1 MSSKHQPLNHTMPAG
16 LGADVGAD
24 VGALEPDLLGAVSF
38 DAGWSLLERFS
49 TLVRESGSDDEHVA
63 AEYIA
68 AELSRMGVPFEMHEP
83 DLYLSLPRESS
94 VEWGGGSMRAK
105 PPSFAVPTSQGGLE
119 GELVY
124 VPAAAATGQRDL
136 FARRLGDDLPD
147 VAGKIVLSDGFA
159 MPGMVS
165 AFEAAGAAGQIF
177 INPGQNIH
185 WGICTSIWGTPTTRN
200 LASKPGTPVVA
211 VNRPDG
217 ERLKQAVGESVRL
230 EVRLEEGW
238 YPCKLP
244 VAHIAGASEEFMLVH
259 GHYDSW
265 DVGIGDNAVGDA
277 TLLELARIF
286 HAEAGRLQRSLRIA
300 WWPAHST
307 GRYGGSTWYAD
318 THALE
323 LRRRCVG
330 AINIDS
336 PGCWHATEY
345 DDVMWMA
352 EAGALCAGAIAD
364 VTGKTA
370 KRLRPLRAGD
380 YAFNQIGLTSF
391 YMLLSNIPAD
401 ERAALGFYPT
411 GGCGGNIAWHTED
424 DVMAVAERENLE
436 RDLGV
441 YVASIARV
449 LNSRILPYDFR
460 ETVSELAGFVDGYVE
475 AAGDLL
481 NLGPVCA
488 ELEALGAALDDLYA
502 TLERSRP
509 DAAGTGAVNALF
521 LELSRILVPIGYAEG
536 GPFDHD
542 PALPRTPIPR
552 LARAAELPRLAEAG
566 SDVLPFLVNEVRREA
581 NHVANGFHEAAR
593 ATGRVLAQLTASA
606 PAG

>member
-1 MSSKHQPLNHTMPAG
+1 MTLAARPA
-16 LGADVGAD
+16 
-24 VGALEPDLLGAVSF
+24 ALEPDLLDMVSF
-38 DAGWSLLERFS
+38 DAGWTMLERFS
-49 TLVRESGSDDEHVA
+49 TLVRESGSEDEHVA

-68 AELSRMGVPFEMHEP
+68 AELARVGVPFEMHEP

-94 VEWGGGSMRAK
+94 VAWSGGSMRAK
-105 PPSFAVPTSQGGLE
+105 PPSFAVSTPDGGLE
-119 GELVY
+119 AELVY

-147 VAGKIVLSDGFA
+147 VAGKIVLSEGYA

-165 AFEAAGAAGQIF
+165 AFEEAGAVGQVF
-177 INPGQNIH
+177 INPGENIH

-200 LASKPGTPVVA
+200 LPSKPSTPVAA
-211 VNRPDG
+211 VNNPDG
-217 ERLKQAVGESVRL
+217 ERLKAAVGERVRL
-230 EVRLEEGW
+230 EVRTEEGW

-244 VAHIAGASEEFMLVH
+244 VAHIPGASDEFMLVH

-286 HAEAGRLQRSLRIA
+286 HARAGSLKRSLRIA

-318 THALE
+318 AHALE
-323 LRRRCVG
+323 LRKRCVG

-352 EAGALCAGAIAD
+352 EAGPLCARAIAD

-380 YAFNQIGLTSF
+380 YSFNQIGLTSF

-401 ERAALGFYPT
+401 EREALGFYPT

-424 DVMAVAERENLE
+424 DVMDVAERANLE

-449 LNSRILPYDFR
+449 LDARVLPYDFR
-460 ETVSELAGFVDGYVE
+460 ETVAELGGFIDGYVE
-475 AAGDLL
+475 AAGGHLDL
-481 NLGPVCA
+481 NEVRD
-488 ELEALGAALDDLYA
+488 ELDGLAEALGDLYGTIA
-502 TLERSRP
+502 SLELEGSEA
-509 DAAGTGAVNALF
+509 DGDVEALNGLF

-552 LARAAELPRLAEAG
+552 LARVGELSGLVETG
-566 SDVLPFLVNEVRREA
+566 SELLPFLQNELRREA
-581 NHVANGFHEAAR
+581 NHVANGFFEAAR
-593 ATGRVLAQLTASA
+593 AVRRVQTRLATFGA
-606 PAG
+606 AG

>member
-1 MSSKHQPLNHTMPAG
+1 MNDTPSNDTTPAG
-16 LGADVGAD
+16 LATDPD
-24 VGALEPDLLGAVSF
+24 ALEPDLLQAVSF

-49 TLVRESGSDDEHVA
+49 TLVRESGSEDEHVA

-68 AELSRMGVPFEMHEP
+68 AVLSGMGVPFEMHEP

-94 VEWGGGSMRAK
+94 VEWSGGSIRAK
-105 PPSFAVPTSQGGLE
+105 PPSFAVPTQGGGLE
-119 GELVY
+119 GELVF

-136 FARRLGDDLPD
+136 FAKRLGDDLPD
-147 VAGKIVLSDGFA
+147 VAGKIVLSEGFA

-165 AFEAAGAAGQIF
+165 AFEAAGAVGQVF
-177 INPGQNIH
+177 INPGQKIH

-200 LASKPGTPVVA
+200 LATKPGTPVVA
-211 VNRPDG
+211 VNNPDG
-217 ERLKQAVGESVRL
+217 ERLKEAVGETVGLR
-230 EVRLEEGW
+230 VRLEEGW

-265 DVGIGDNAVGDA
+265 DAGIGDNAVGDA

-286 HAEAGRLQRSLRIA
+286 HAEAGRLKRSLRIA

-318 THALE
+318 TQALE
-323 LRRRCVG
+323 LRKRCVG

-352 EAGALCAGAIAD
+352 EAGPLCARAIAD
-364 VTGKTA
+364 VTGKMA

-380 YAFNQIGLTSF
+380 YSFNQIGLTSF
-391 YMLLSNIPAD
+391 YMLLSNIPAE

-436 RDLGV
+436 RDLSV

-449 LNSRILPYDFR
+449 LNARILPYDFR
-460 ETVSELAGFVDGYVE
+460 ETVSELTGFVDDYAE

-481 NLGPVCA
+481 DLGAVRA
-488 ELEALGAALDDLYA
+488 ELRTLSVALDDLYA
-502 TLERSRP
+502 AIGEGRP
-509 DAAGTGAVNALF
+509 DGAAAGIVNELF

-552 LARAAELPRLAEAG
+552 LARVAELSSLAESG
-566 SDVLPFLVNEVRREA
+566 SDALPFLVNELRREA

-593 ATGRVLAQLTASA
+593 AVRRVLARLTASA

>member
-1 MSSKHQPLNHTMPAG
+1 MTLAAG
-16 LGADVGAD
+16 AA
-24 VGALEPDLLGAVSF
+24 ALEHDLLDSVSF
-38 DAGWSLLERFS
+38 DDGWALLERFS
-49 TLVRESGSDDEHVA
+49 TLVRESGSEDEHVA

-68 AELSRMGVPFEMHEP
+68 AELTRMGVPFEMHEP

-94 VEWGGGSMRAK
+94 VEWRGGSIRAK
-105 PPSFAVPTSQGGLE
+105 PPSFAVPTPEGGLE
-119 GELVY
+119 AELVY

-147 VAGKIVLSDGFA
+147 LAGKIVLSEGFA

-165 AFEAAGAAGQIF
+165 ALEEAGAAGQVF
-177 INPGQNIH
+177 INPGRNIH
-185 WGICTSIWGTPTTRN
+185 WGICTPIWGTPTTRN
-200 LASKPGTPVVA
+200 LSAKPSTPVVA
-211 VNRPDG
+211 VNNPDG
-217 ERLKQAVGESVRL
+217 ASLREAVGERVRL
-230 EVRLEEGW
+230 VVRTEEGW

-244 VAHIAGASEEFMLVH
+244 VAHIGGASDEFMLVH

-286 HAEAGRLQRSLRIA
+286 HARAGELRRSMRIA

-318 THALE
+318 AHALD
-323 LRRRCVG
+323 LRKRCVG

-352 EAGALCAGAIAD
+352 EAGPLCARAIAD

-380 YAFNQIGLTSF
+380 YSFNQIGLTSF

-401 ERAALGFYPT
+401 EREALGFYPT

-424 DVMAVAERENLE
+424 DVMDVAERANLE

-449 LNSRILPYDFR
+449 LSARVLPYDFR
-460 ETVSELAGFVDGYVE
+460 ETVAELGGFVDGYVE

-481 NLGPVCA
+481 DLTEVRG
-488 ELEALGAALDDLYA
+488 ELDGLAAALNELYAALAALDPEA
-502 TLERSRP
+502 TGGGGEP
-509 DAAGTGAVNALF
+509 EAEGDAEALNE
-521 LELSRILVPIGYAEG
+521 LLMELSRILVPIGYAEG
-536 GPFDHD
+536 GPFEHD

-552 LARAAELPRLAEAG
+552 LARVGELAGLAEAG
-566 SDVLPFLVNEVRREA
+566 SEMLPFLQNELRREA
-581 NHVANGFHEAAR
+581 NHVANGFSEAAR
-593 ATGRVLAQLTASA
+593 AVRRVRGRLATGGA
-606 PAG
+606 AG

>member
-1 MSSKHQPLNHTMPAG
+1 MMPTG
-16 LGADVGAD
+16 LATGPD
-24 VGALEPDLLGAVSF
+24 ALEPDLLRAVSF

-68 AELSRMGVPFEMHEP
+68 AELGRMGVPFEMHEP

-94 VEWGGGSMRAK
+94 VEWSGGSMRAK
-105 PPSFAVPTSQGGLE
+105 PPSFAVPTPEGGLE

-177 INPGQNIH
+177 INPGRNIH
-185 WGICTSIWGTPTTRN
+185 WGICTSIWGTPTTGN
-200 LASKPGTPVVA
+200 LAAKPGTPVVA
-211 VNRPDG
+211 INNPDG
-217 ERLKQAVGESVRL
+217 ERLKGAVGETVRL
-230 EVRLEEGW
+230 EVRLDEGW

-286 HAEAGRLQRSLRIA
+286 HAEAGRLKRSLRIA

-352 EAGALCAGAIAD
+352 EAGPLCAHAIAD

-380 YAFNQIGLTSF
+380 YSFNQIGLTSF

-424 DVMAVAERENLE
+424 DGMAVAERENLE

-441 YVASIARV
+441 YVASIVRV

-460 ETVSELAGFVDGYVE
+460 ETVSELAGYVDDYVE

-481 NLGPVCA
+481 DLGAVRA
-488 ELEALGAALDDLYA
+488 ELEALGAALDDLYGA
-502 TLERSRP
+502 IGRSRP
-509 DAAGTGAVNALF
+509 DSTAAGAVNALF

-542 PALPRTPIPR
+542 PALPRTPVPR
-552 LARAAELPRLAEAG
+552 LARAAELPGLAEAG
-566 SDVLPFLVNEVRREA
+566 SDMLPFLVNEVRREA

-593 ATGRVLAQLTASA
+593 AVGRVLAQLAASA

>member
-1 MSSKHQPLNHTMPAG
+1 MTLAARPA
-16 LGADVGAD
+16 
-24 VGALEPDLLGAVSF
+24 ALEPDLLDSVSF
-38 DAGWSLLERFS
+38 DAGWAMLERFS
-49 TLVRESGSDDEHVA
+49 TLVRESGSEDEHVA
-63 AEYIA
+63 ADYIA
-68 AELSRMGVPFEMHEP
+68 AELARMGVPFEMHEP

-94 VEWGGGSMRAK
+94 VEWSGGSMRVK
-105 PPSFAVPTSQGGLE
+105 PPSFAVPTPDGGLE
-119 GELVY
+119 AELVY

-147 VAGKIVLSDGFA
+147 VAGKIVLSEGYA

-165 AFEAAGAAGQIF
+165 AFEEAGAVGQVF
-177 INPGQNIH
+177 INPGKNIH

-200 LASKPGTPVVA
+200 LSSKPSTPVAA
-211 VNRPDG
+211 VNNPDG
-217 ERLKQAVGESVRL
+217 ERLKAAVGERVGL
-230 EVRLEEGW
+230 EVRTEEGW

-244 VAHIAGASEEFMLVH
+244 VAHIPGASDEFMLVH

-286 HAEAGRLQRSLRIA
+286 HARAGELKRSLRIA

-318 THALE
+318 AHALE
-323 LRRRCVG
+323 LRKRCVG
-330 AINIDS
+330 AIDIDS

-352 EAGALCAGAIAD
+352 EAGPLCARAIAD

-380 YAFNQIGLTSF
+380 YSFNQIGLTSF
-391 YMLLSNIPAD
+391 YMLLSNIPAG
-401 ERAALGFYPT
+401 EREALGFYPT

-424 DVMAVAERENLE
+424 DVMGVAERANLE

-449 LNSRILPYDFR
+449 LDARVLPYDFR
-460 ETVSELAGFVDGYVE
+460 ETVAELGGFVDGYVE
-475 AAGDLL
+475 AAGGHLDL
-481 NLGPVCA
+481 GEA
-488 ELEALGAALDDLYA
+488 GDELDGLAEALGGLYA
-502 TLERSRP
+502 TIASLELEGSEA
-509 DAAGTGAVNALF
+509 DGDMEALNGLF
-521 LELSRILVPIGYAEG
+521 MELSRILVPIGYAEG

-552 LARAAELPRLAEAG
+552 LARVGELAGLAEAG
-566 SDVLPFLVNEVRREA
+566 SELLPFLQNELRREA
-581 NHVANGFHEAAR
+581 NHVANGFYEAAR
-593 ATGRVLAQLTASA
+593 AVRRVQTRLATSGA
-606 PAG
+606 AG

>member
-1 MSSKHQPLNHTMPAG
+1 MPAG
-16 LGADVGAD
+16 LATDP
-24 VGALEPDLLGAVSF
+24 GALEPDLLQAVSF

-49 TLVRESGSDDEHVA
+49 TLVRESGSEDEHAA

-68 AELSRMGVPFEMHEP
+68 AELSGMGVPFEMHEP

-94 VEWGGGSMRAK
+94 VEWSRGSIRAK
-105 PPSFAVPTSQGGLE
+105 PPSFAVPTQGGGLE
-119 GELVY
+119 GELVF

-136 FARRLGDDLPD
+136 FAKRLGDDLPD
-147 VAGKIVLSDGFA
+147 VAGKIVLSEGFA

-165 AFEAAGAAGQIF
+165 AFEAAGAVGQVF
-177 INPGQNIH
+177 INPGRNIH
-185 WGICTSIWGTPTTRN
+185 WGICTSIWGTPTARN
-200 LASKPGTPVVA
+200 LATKPGTPVVA
-211 VNRPDG
+211 VNNPDG
-217 ERLKQAVGESVRL
+217 ERLREAVGETVRL
-230 EVRLEEGW
+230 HVRLEEGW

-265 DVGIGDNAVGDA
+265 DAGIGDNAVGDA

-286 HAEAGRLQRSLRIA
+286 QAEAGRLKRSLRIA

-323 LRRRCVG
+323 LRKRCVG

-352 EAGALCAGAIAD
+352 EAGPLCSRAIAD

-380 YAFNQIGLTSF
+380 YSFNQIGLTSF

-449 LNSRILPYDFR
+449 LNARILPYDFR
-460 ETVSELAGFVDGYVE
+460 ETVSELAGFVDDYVE

-481 NLGPVCA
+481 DLGAVRA
-488 ELEALGAALDDLYA
+488 ELEALGTALDDLY
-502 TLERSRP
+502 SNIGDGPP
-509 DAAGTGAVNALF
+509 DVAAAGVVNELF
-521 LELSRILVPIGYAEG
+521 LELSRILVPVGYAEG

-552 LARAAELPRLAEAG
+552 LARAAELSSLAETG
-566 SDVLPFLVNEVRREA
+566 SGLLPFLVNEVRREA
-581 NHVANGFHEAAR
+581 NHVANAFHEAAR
-593 ATGRVLAQLTASA
+593 AVRRVLAQLTASA
-606 PAG
+606 PAR

>member
-1 MSSKHQPLNHTMPAG
+1 MNEMMS
-16 LGADVGAD
+16 GASSA
-24 VGALEPDLLGAVSF
+24 ALEGELLDAVAF
-38 DAGWSLLERFS
+38 DDGWALLERFS
-49 TLVRESGSDDEHVA
+49 TLVRESGSEDEHVA

-68 AELSRMGVPFEMHEP
+68 SELTRMGIPFEMHEP

-94 VEWGGGSMRAK
+94 VEWRGGSIRAK
-105 PPSFAVPTSQGGLE
+105 PPSFAVPTPDGGLE

-136 FARRLGDDLPD
+136 FAKRLGDDLPD
-147 VAGKIVLSDGFA
+147 VRGRIVLSEGYA

-165 AFEAAGAAGQIF
+165 AFEEAGAAGQIF
-177 INPGQNIH
+177 INPGENIH

-200 LASKPGTPVVA
+200 LSSKPSTPVVA
-211 VNRPDG
+211 INQPDG
-217 ERLKQAVGESVRL
+217 ERLRAAAGERVRL
-230 EVRLEEGW
+230 DVRLEEGW
-238 YPCKLP
+238 VPCKLP
-244 VAHIAGASEEFMLVH
+244 VAHIEGASDEFMLVH

-286 HAEAGRLQRSLRIA
+286 HAGAGRLRRSLRIA

-318 THALE
+318 AYALE
-323 LRRRCVG
+323 LRKRCVG

-352 EAGALCAGAIAD
+352 EAGPLCERAIAD
-364 VTGKTA
+364 VTGKKA

-380 YAFNQIGLTSF
+380 YSFNQIGLTSF

-401 ERAALGFYPT
+401 EREALGFYAT

-424 DVMAVAERENLE
+424 DVMDVAERANLE
-436 RDLGV
+436 RDLAV

-449 LNSRILPYDFR
+449 LGARVLPYDFR
-460 ETVSELAGFVDGYVE
+460 ETVAELRGFVEGYAE
-475 AAGDLL
+475 AARAHLDL
-481 NLGPVCA
+481 GGVRT
-488 ELEALGAALDDLYA
+488 ELDGLADALDALYPVIA
-502 TLERSRP
+502 SLDVEGGET
-509 DAAGTGAVNALF
+509 DADGTEAAAEVAAVNGLF
-521 LELSRILVPIGYAEG
+521 VELSRILVPIGYAEG
-536 GPFDHD
+536 GPFEHD

-552 LARAAELPRLAEAG
+552 LARVPELAALAEAG
-566 SDVLPFLVNEVRREA
+566 SEMLPFLRNELRREA
-581 NHVANGFHEAAR
+581 NHVANGFWEAAR
-593 ATGRVLAQLTASA
+593 AVRRVRARLATSA
-606 PAG
+606 AAG

>member
-1 MSSKHQPLNHTMPAG
+1 MPAG
-16 LGADVGAD
+16 LATGPD
-24 VGALEPDLLGAVSF
+24 ALEPDLLRSVSF

-94 VEWGGGSMRAK
+94 VEWRGGSIRAK
-105 PPSFAVPTSQGGLE
+105 PPSFAVPTAEGGLE
-119 GELVY
+119 GELVF

-136 FARRLGDDLPD
+136 FAKRLGDDLPD
-147 VAGKIVLSDGFA
+147 VAGKIVLSEGFA

-165 AFEAAGAAGQIF
+165 AFEAAGAAGQVF
-177 INPGQNIH
+177 INPGENIH
-185 WGICTSIWGTPTTRN
+185 WGICTSIWGTPTTAN
-200 LASKPGTPVVA
+200 LAAKPGTPVVA
-211 VNRPDG
+211 VNNPDG
-217 ERLKQAVGESVRL
+217 ERLKEAVGGTVRL

-286 HAEAGRLQRSLRIA
+286 HAEAGRLKRSLRIA

-318 THALE
+318 THALD

-352 EAGALCAGAIAD
+352 EAGPLCAGAIAD

-380 YAFNQIGLTSF
+380 YSFNQIGLTSF

-401 ERAALGFYPT
+401 ERTALGFYPT

-424 DVMAVAERENLE
+424 DVMSVAERENLE

-449 LNSRILPYDFR
+449 LNSHILPYDFR
-460 ETVSELAGFVDGYVE
+460 ETVAELAGFVDDYVE
-475 AAGDLL
+475 TAGDLL
-481 NLGPVCA
+481 DLDPVRS

-502 TLERSRP
+502 AVGRSRP
-509 DAAGTGAVNALF
+509 DAAAAAAVNELV

-552 LARAAELPRLAEAG
+552 LARVAELPGLAEAG
-566 SDVLPFLVNEVRREA
+566 SDMLPFLVNEVRREA

-593 ATGRVLAQLTASA
+593 GVRRVLAQLTASA

>member
-1 MSSKHQPLNHTMPAG
+1 MNDTPSNDTTPTG
-16 LGADVGAD
+16 LATDPD
-24 VGALEPDLLGAVSF
+24 ALEPDLLQAVSF

-49 TLVRESGSDDEHVA
+49 TLVRESGSEDEHAA

-68 AELSRMGVPFEMHEP
+68 AVLGGMGVPFEMHEP

-94 VEWGGGSMRAK
+94 VEWSGGSIRAK
-105 PPSFAVPTSQGGLE
+105 PPSFAVPTQGGGLE
-119 GELVY
+119 GELVF

-136 FARRLGDDLPD
+136 FAKRLGDDLPD
-147 VAGKIVLSDGFA
+147 VAGKIVLSEGFA

-165 AFEAAGAAGQIF
+165 AFEAAGAVGQVF
-177 INPGQNIH
+177 INPGRNIH
-185 WGICTSIWGTPTTRN
+185 WGICTSIWGTPTARN
-200 LASKPGTPVVA
+200 LATKPGTPVVA
-211 VNRPDG
+211 VNNPDG
-217 ERLKQAVGESVRL
+217 ERLKEAVGETVGLR
-230 EVRLEEGW
+230 VRLEEGW

-265 DVGIGDNAVGDA
+265 DAGIGDNAVGDA

-286 HAEAGRLQRSLRIA
+286 HAEAGRLKRSLRIA

-323 LRRRCVG
+323 LRKRCVG

-352 EAGALCAGAIAD
+352 EAGPLCARAIAD

-380 YAFNQIGLTSF
+380 YSFNQIGLTSF
-391 YMLLSNIPAD
+391 YMLLSNIPAE

-436 RDLGV
+436 RDLSV

-449 LNSRILPYDFR
+449 LNAPILPYDFR
-460 ETVSELAGFVDGYVE
+460 ETVSELTGFVDDYAE

-481 NLGPVCA
+481 DLGAVRA
-488 ELEALGAALDDLYA
+488 ELRTLSVALDDLYA
-502 TLERSRP
+502 AIGEGRP
-509 DAAGTGAVNALF
+509 DGAAAGTVNELF

-552 LARAAELPRLAEAG
+552 LARVAELSSLAESG
-566 SDVLPFLVNEVRREA
+566 SDALPFLVNELRREA

-593 ATGRVLAQLTASA
+593 AVRRVLARLTASA

>member
-1 MSSKHQPLNHTMPAG
+1 MNDTMPAELATG
-16 LGADVGAD
+16 PD
-24 VGALEPDLLGAVSF
+24 ALEPDLLRAVSF

-68 AELSRMGVPFEMHEP
+68 AELGRMGVPFEMHEP

-94 VEWGGGSMRAK
+94 VEWSGGSIGAK
-105 PPSFAVPTSQGGLE
+105 PPSFATPTAEGGLE

-177 INPGQNIH
+177 INPGRNIH
-185 WGICTSIWGTPTTRN
+185 WGICTSIWGTPTTGN
-200 LASKPGTPVVA
+200 LATKPGTPVAA
-211 VNRPDG
+211 VNNPDG
-217 ERLKQAVGESVRL
+217 ERLKGAVGETVRL

-286 HAEAGRLQRSLRIA
+286 HAEAGRLKRSLRIA

-323 LRRRCVG
+323 LRRHCVG

-352 EAGALCAGAIAD
+352 EAGPLCARAIAD

-380 YAFNQIGLTSF
+380 YSFNQIGLTSF

-475 AAGDLL
+475 AAGELL
-481 NLGPVCA
+481 DLGPVRA

-502 TLERSRP
+502 MVGASRL
-509 DAAGTGAVNALF
+509 DAEAVGAVNGLF

-552 LARAAELPRLAEAG
+552 LARVAELPGLAEAG
-566 SDVLPFLVNEVRREA
+566 SDMLPFLVNEVRREA

-593 ATGRVLAQLTASA
+593 AVGRVQAQLTASP

>member
-1 MSSKHQPLNHTMPAG
+1 MNDTPSNDTTPAG
-16 LGADVGAD
+16 LATDP
-24 VGALEPDLLGAVSF
+24 GALELDLLQAVAF

-49 TLVRESGSDDEHVA
+49 TLVRESGSEDEHAA

-68 AELSRMGVPFEMHEP
+68 GALSGMGVPFEMHEP

-94 VEWGGGSMRAK
+94 VEWSGGSIRAK
-105 PPSFAVPTSQGGLE
+105 PPSFAVPTQGGGLE
-119 GELVY
+119 GELVF

-136 FARRLGDDLPD
+136 FAKRLGDDLSD
-147 VAGKIVLSDGFA
+147 VAGKIVLSEGFA

-165 AFEAAGAAGQIF
+165 AFEAAGAVGQVF
-177 INPGQNIH
+177 INPGRNIH

-200 LASKPGTPVVA
+200 LATKPGTPVVA
-211 VNRPDG
+211 VNHPDG
-217 ERLKQAVGESVRL
+217 ERLKEAAGETVWMH
-230 EVRLEEGW
+230 VQLEEGW

-286 HAEAGRLQRSLRIA
+286 QGEAGRLKRSLRIA

-323 LRRRCVG
+323 LHKRCVG

-352 EAGALCAGAIAD
+352 EAGPLCARAIAD

-380 YAFNQIGLTSF
+380 YSFNQIGLTSF

-449 LNSRILPYDFR
+449 LNAPILPYDFR
-460 ETVSELAGFVDGYVE
+460 ETVSELTGFVDDYAE
-475 AAGDLL
+475 AAGALLDLGGVRGEPRTL
-481 NLGPVCA
+481 ST
-488 ELEALGAALDDLYA
+488 ALDDLYA
-502 TLERSRP
+502 AIGEGRP
-509 DAAGTGAVNALF
+509 EGAAAGTVNELF
-521 LELSRILVPIGYAEG
+521 IELSRILVPIGYAEG

-552 LARAAELPRLAEAG
+552 LARVAELSSLAESG
-566 SDVLPFLVNEVRREA
+566 SDALPFLVNELRREA

-593 ATGRVLAQLTASA
+593 AVRRVLARLTASA

>member
-1 MSSKHQPLNHTMPAG
+1 MNDTILEGPA
-16 LGADVGAD
+16 ADPD
-24 VGALEPDLLGAVSF
+24 ALEPDLLGAVSF

-68 AELSRMGVPFEMHEP
+68 AELSRMGVPFEMYEP

-94 VEWGGGSMRAK
+94 VEWGGESMRAK

-286 HAEAGRLQRSLRIA
+286 HAEAGRLRRSLRIA

-481 NLGPVCA
+481 NLGPVRA

>member
-1 MSSKHQPLNHTMPAG
+1 MNEPLPATP
-16 LGADVGAD
+16 AAEPD
-24 VGALEPDLLGAVSF
+24 ALEPDLLRAVSF
-38 DAGWSLLERFS
+38 DAGWALLERFS
-49 TLVRESGSDDEHVA
+49 TLVRESGSEAEHVA

-68 AELSRMGVPFEMHEP
+68 AELDRMGVPFEMHEP
-83 DLYLSLPRESS
+83 DLYLSLPRDAS
-94 VEWGGGSMRAK
+94 VEWREGSVRAK
-105 PPSFAVPTSQGGLE
+105 PPSFAVPTPEGGLD

-147 VAGKIVLSDGFA
+147 VAGKIVLSEGYA

-165 AFEAAGAAGQIF
+165 AFEAAGAAGQVF
-177 INPGQNIH
+177 INPGRNIH

-200 LASKPGTPVVA
+200 LATKPGTPVVA
-211 VNRPDG
+211 VNHADG
-217 ERLKQAVGESVRL
+217 ERLRGAVGETVRL
-230 EVRLEEGW
+230 DVRLEEGW

-244 VAHIAGASEEFMLVH
+244 VAHIGGASDEFMLVH

-286 HAEAGRLQRSLRIA
+286 HAEAGRLKRSLRIA

-323 LRRRCVG
+323 LRKRCVG

-352 EAGALCAGAIAD
+352 EAGPLCAGAIAD
-364 VTGKTA
+364 VTGKSA

-380 YAFNQIGLTSF
+380 YSFNQIGLTSF

-424 DVMAVAERENLE
+424 DVMDVAERKNLE
-436 RDLGV
+436 RDLRV

-460 ETVSELAGFVDGYVE
+460 ETVTELRGFVDGYVE

-481 NLGPVCA
+481 DLSAVRA
-488 ELEALGAALDDLYA
+488 ELAALGDALADLHA
-502 TLERSRP
+502 VMGACEP
-509 DAAGTGAVNALF
+509 VPGAVGSVNEL
-521 LELSRILVPIGYAEG
+521 LLQLSRILVPIGYAEG

-552 LARAAELPRLAEAG
+552 LARVTELSGLAESG
-566 SDVLPFLVNEVRREA
+566 SELLPFLANELRREA
-581 NHVANGFHEAAR
+581 NHVANGFHEADR
-593 ATGRVLAQLTASA
+593 AVRRVLAQLAASA

>member
-1 MSSKHQPLNHTMPAG
+1 MNDTPSNDTTPAG
-16 LGADVGAD
+16 LATDPD
-24 VGALEPDLLGAVSF
+24 ALEPDLLKAVSF

-49 TLVRESGSDDEHVA
+49 TLVRESGSEDEHVA

-68 AELSRMGVPFEMHEP
+68 AVLSGMGVPFEMHEP

-94 VEWGGGSMRAK
+94 VEWSGGSIRAK
-105 PPSFAVPTSQGGLE
+105 PPSFAVPTQGGGLE
-119 GELVY
+119 GELVF

-136 FARRLGDDLPD
+136 FAKRLGDDLPD
-147 VAGKIVLSDGFA
+147 VAGKIVLSEGFA

-165 AFEAAGAAGQIF
+165 AFEAAGAVGQVF
-177 INPGQNIH
+177 INPGQKIH

-200 LASKPGTPVVA
+200 LATKPGTPVVA
-211 VNRPDG
+211 VNHPDG
-217 ERLKQAVGESVRL
+217 ERLKEAVGETVRL

-286 HAEAGRLQRSLRIA
+286 HAEAGRLKRSLRIA

-323 LRRRCVG
+323 LRKRCVG

-352 EAGALCAGAIAD
+352 EAGPLCARAIAD
-364 VTGKTA
+364 VAGKTA

-380 YAFNQIGLTSF
+380 YSFNQIGLTSF
-391 YMLLSNIPAD
+391 YMLLSNIPAE

-449 LNSRILPYDFR
+449 LNARILPYDFR
-460 ETVSELAGFVDGYVE
+460 ETVAELTGFVDDYVE
-475 AAGDLL
+475 VAGDLL
-481 NLGPVCA
+481 DLGAVRA
-488 ELEALGAALDDLYA
+488 ELRTLSAALDDLYA
-502 TLERSRP
+502 AIGEGRP
-509 DAAGTGAVNALF
+509 DGAAAGTVNELF

-542 PALPRTPIPR
+542 PALPRIPIPR
-552 LARAAELPRLAEAG
+552 LARVAELSSLAESG
-566 SDVLPFLVNEVRREA
+566 SDALPFLVNEVRREA

-593 ATGRVLAQLTASA
+593 AVRRALAQLTAPA

>member
-1 MSSKHQPLNHTMPAG
+1 MTLAARPA
-16 LGADVGAD
+16 
-24 VGALEPDLLGAVSF
+24 ALEPDLLDSVSF
-38 DAGWSLLERFS
+38 DAGWAMLERFS
-49 TLVRESGSDDEHVA
+49 TLVRESGSEDEHVA
-63 AEYIA
+63 ADYIA
-68 AELSRMGVPFEMHEP
+68 AELARMGVPFEMHEP

-94 VEWGGGSMRAK
+94 VEWSGGSMRAK
-105 PPSFAVPTSQGGLE
+105 PPSFAVPTPDGGLE
-119 GELVY
+119 AELVY

-147 VAGKIVLSDGFA
+147 VAGKIVLSEGYA

-165 AFEAAGAAGQIF
+165 AFEEAGAVGQVF
-177 INPGQNIH
+177 INPGKNIH

-200 LASKPGTPVVA
+200 LPSKPSTPVAA
-211 VNRPDG
+211 VNNPDG
-217 ERLKQAVGESVRL
+217 ERLKAAVGERVRL
-230 EVRLEEGW
+230 EVRTEEGW

-244 VAHIAGASEEFMLVH
+244 VAHIPGASDEFMLVH

-286 HAEAGRLQRSLRIA
+286 HARAGELKRSLRIA

-318 THALE
+318 AHALE
-323 LRRRCVG
+323 LRKRCVG
-330 AINIDS
+330 AIDIDS

-352 EAGALCAGAIAD
+352 EAGPLCARAIAD

-380 YAFNQIGLTSF
+380 YSFNQIGLTSF
-391 YMLLSNIPAD
+391 YMLLSNIPAG
-401 ERAALGFYPT
+401 EREALGFYPT

-424 DVMAVAERENLE
+424 DVMDVAERANLE

-449 LNSRILPYDFR
+449 LDARVLPYDFR
-460 ETVSELAGFVDGYVE
+460 ETVAELGGFVDGYVE
-475 AAGDLL
+475 AAGGHLDL
-481 NLGPVCA
+481 GEA
-488 ELEALGAALDDLYA
+488 GDELDGLAEALGGLYA
-502 TLERSRP
+502 TIASLELEGSEA
-509 DAAGTGAVNALF
+509 DGDMEALNGLF
-521 LELSRILVPIGYAEG
+521 MELSRILVPIGYAEG

-552 LARAAELPRLAEAG
+552 LARVGELAGLAEAG
-566 SDVLPFLVNEVRREA
+566 SELLPFLQNELRREA
-581 NHVANGFHEAAR
+581 NHVANGFYEAAR
-593 ATGRVLAQLTASA
+593 AVRRVQTRLATSGA
-606 PAG
+606 AG

>member
-1 MSSKHQPLNHTMPAG
+1 MNDTTPTG
-16 LGADVGAD
+16 LATGPD
-24 VGALEPDLLGAVSF
+24 ALEPDLLRAVSF

-49 TLVRESGSDDEHVA
+49 TLVRESGSEEEHVA

-68 AELSRMGVPFEMHEP
+68 AELTRLGVPFEMHEP

-94 VEWGGGSMRAK
+94 VEWRGGSIRAK
-105 PPSFAVPTSQGGLE
+105 PPSFAVPTPDGGLE

-136 FARRLGDDLPD
+136 FAKRLGDDLPD
-147 VAGKIVLSDGFA
+147 VAGKIVLSEGYA

-177 INPGQNIH
+177 INPGRNIH

-200 LASKPGTPVVA
+200 LGTKPGTPAVA
-211 VNRPDG
+211 VNNPDG
-217 ERLKQAVGESVRL
+217 ERLKEAVGETVRL

-244 VAHIAGASEEFMLVH
+244 VAHIAGASDEFMLVH

-286 HAEAGRLQRSLRIA
+286 HAEADQLKRSLRIA

-323 LRRRCVG
+323 LRQGCVG

-352 EAGALCAGAIAD
+352 EAGPLCARAIAD

-370 KRLRPLRAGD
+370 RRLRPLRAGD
-380 YAFNQIGLTSF
+380 YSFNQIGLTSF

-424 DVMAVAERENLE
+424 DHMGVAERANLE

-460 ETVSELAGFVDGYVE
+460 ETVSELRGFVDDYVE
-475 AAGDLL
+475 AAGELLDL
-481 NLGPVCA
+481 GAVRT
-488 ELEALGAALDDLYA
+488 ELETLGASLDDLYA
-502 TLERSRP
+502 AVG
-509 DAAGTGAVNALF
+509 AAEPNPAVVAAVNELF
-521 LELSRILVPIGYAEG
+521 LDLSRILVPIGYAEG
-536 GPFDHD
+536 GTFDHD

-552 LARAAELPRLAEAG
+552 LARVTELSGLADGNSEM
-566 SDVLPFLVNEVRREA
+566 LPFLVNELRREA

-593 ATGRVLAQLTASA
+593 AVGRVLAQLAASA

>member
-1 MSSKHQPLNHTMPAG
+1 MNDTISAG
-16 LGADVGAD
+16 LATGPD
-24 VGALEPDLLGAVSF
+24 ALEPDLLRAVSF

-94 VEWGGGSMRAK
+94 VEWSGGSIRAK
-105 PPSFAVPTSQGGLE
+105 PPSFAVPTAEGGLE
-119 GELVY
+119 GELVF

-147 VAGKIVLSDGFA
+147 VAGKIVLSEGFA

-165 AFEAAGAAGQIF
+165 AFEAAGAAGQVF
-177 INPGQNIH
+177 INPGENIH
-185 WGICTSIWGTPTTRN
+185 WGICTSIWGTPTTAN
-200 LASKPGTPVVA
+200 LAAKPGTPVVA
-211 VNRPDG
+211 INNPDG
-217 ERLKQAVGESVRL
+217 ERLKAAVGGTVRL

-352 EAGALCAGAIAD
+352 EAGPLCARAIAD

-380 YAFNQIGLTSF
+380 YSFNQIGLTSF

-401 ERAALGFYPT
+401 ERAALGFYAT

-449 LNSRILPYDFR
+449 LNSCILPYDFR

-475 AAGDLL
+475 TAGDLL
-481 NLGPVCA
+481 DLGAVRA

-502 TLERSRP
+502 AVGRNRP
-509 DAAGTGAVNALF
+509 DAAAAGAVNELF
-521 LELSRILVPIGYAEG
+521 IELSRILVPIGYAEG

-552 LARAAELPRLAEAG
+552 LARVAELPGLAEAG

-593 ATGRVLAQLTASA
+593 AVRRVLAQLAASA

>member
-1 MSSKHQPLNHTMPAG
+1 MTLAARPA
-16 LGADVGAD
+16 
-24 VGALEPDLLGAVSF
+24 ALEPDLLDSVSF
-38 DAGWSLLERFS
+38 DAGWAMLERFS
-49 TLVRESGSDDEHVA
+49 TLVRESGSEDEHVA
-63 AEYIA
+63 AAYIA
-68 AELSRMGVPFEMHEP
+68 AELARMGVPFEMHEP

-94 VEWGGGSMRAK
+94 VEWNGGSMRAK
-105 PPSFAVPTSQGGLE
+105 PPSFAVPTPDGGLE
-119 GELVY
+119 AELVY

-147 VAGKIVLSDGFA
+147 VAGKIVLSEGYA

-165 AFEAAGAAGQIF
+165 AFEEAGAVGQVF
-177 INPGQNIH
+177 INPGKNIH

-200 LASKPGTPVVA
+200 LPSKPSTPVAA
-211 VNRPDG
+211 VNNPDG
-217 ERLKQAVGESVRL
+217 ERLKAAVGERVRL
-230 EVRLEEGW
+230 EVRTEEGW

-244 VAHIAGASEEFMLVH
+244 VAHIAGASDEFMLVH

-286 HAEAGRLQRSLRIA
+286 HARAGELKRSLRIA

-318 THALE
+318 AHALD
-323 LRRRCVG
+323 LRKRCVG
-330 AINIDS
+330 AIDIDS

-352 EAGALCAGAIAD
+352 EAGPLCSQAIAD
-364 VTGKTA
+364 VTGKIA

-380 YAFNQIGLTSF
+380 YSFNQIGLTSF
-391 YMLLSNIPAD
+391 YMLLSNIPAE
-401 ERAALGFYPT
+401 EREALGFYPT

-424 DVMAVAERENLE
+424 DVMGVAERANLE

-449 LNSRILPYDFR
+449 LNARVLPYDFR
-460 ETVSELAGFVDGYVE
+460 ETVAELEGFVDGYVE
-475 AAGDLL
+475 AAGGHLDL
-481 NLGPVCA
+481 GEA
-488 ELEALGAALDDLYA
+488 RDELDGLAEALGDLYA
-502 TLERSRP
+502 TIASPELEGSEA
-509 DAAGTGAVNALF
+509 DGDVEALNGLF
-521 LELSRILVPIGYAEG
+521 MELSRILVPIGYAEG

-552 LARAAELPRLAEAG
+552 LARVGELAGLAEAG
-566 SDVLPFLVNEVRREA
+566 SELLPFLQNELRREA
-581 NHVANGFHEAAR
+581 NHVANGFYEAAR
-593 ATGRVLAQLTASA
+593 AVRRVQTRLATSGA
-606 PAG
+606 AG

>member
-1 MSSKHQPLNHTMPAG
+1 MTLAARPA
-16 LGADVGAD
+16 
-24 VGALEPDLLGAVSF
+24 ALEPDLLDLVSF
-38 DAGWSLLERFS
+38 DAGWTMLERFS
-49 TLVRESGSDDEHVA
+49 TLVRESGSEDEHVA

-68 AELSRMGVPFEMHEP
+68 AELARMGVPFEMHEP

-94 VEWGGGSMRAK
+94 VEWSRGSMRAK
-105 PPSFAVPTSQGGLE
+105 PPSFAVPTPDGGLE
-119 GELVY
+119 AELVY

-147 VAGKIVLSDGFA
+147 VAGKIVLSEGYA

-165 AFEAAGAAGQIF
+165 AFEEAGAVGQVF
-177 INPGQNIH
+177 INPGENIH

-200 LASKPGTPVVA
+200 LPSKPSTPVAA
-211 VNRPDG
+211 VNNPDG
-217 ERLKQAVGESVRL
+217 ERLKAAVGERVRL
-230 EVRLEEGW
+230 EVRTEEGW

-244 VAHIAGASEEFMLVH
+244 VAHIPGASDEFMLVH

-286 HAEAGRLQRSLRIA
+286 HARAGSLKRSLRIA

-318 THALE
+318 AHALE
-323 LRRRCVG
+323 LRKRCVG
-330 AINIDS
+330 AIDIDS

-352 EAGALCAGAIAD
+352 EAGPLCARAIAD

-380 YAFNQIGLTSF
+380 YSFNQIGLTSF
-391 YMLLSNIPAD
+391 YMLLSNIPAN
-401 ERAALGFYPT
+401 EREALGFYPT

-424 DVMAVAERENLE
+424 DVMDVAERANLE

-449 LNSRILPYDFR
+449 LDARVLPYDFR
-460 ETVSELAGFVDGYVE
+460 ETVAELGGFIDGYVE
-475 AAGDLL
+475 AAGGHLDL
-481 NLGPVCA
+481 NEVRD
-488 ELEALGAALDDLYA
+488 ELDGLAEALGDLYGTIA
-502 TLERSRP
+502 SLELEGSEA
-509 DAAGTGAVNALF
+509 DGDVEALNGLF

-552 LARAAELPRLAEAG
+552 LARVGELSGLAEAG
-566 SDVLPFLVNEVRREA
+566 SELLPFLQNELRREA
-581 NHVANGFHEAAR
+581 NHVANGFFEAAR
-593 ATGRVLAQLTASA
+593 AVRRVQTRLATFGA
-606 PAG
+606 AG

>member
-1 MSSKHQPLNHTMPAG
+1 MTLAAGPA
-16 LGADVGAD
+16 
-24 VGALEPDLLGAVSF
+24 ALEPDLLDSVSF
-38 DAGWSLLERFS
+38 DAGWAMLERFS
-49 TLVRESGSDDEHVA
+49 TLVRESGSEDEHVA

-68 AELSRMGVPFEMHEP
+68 AELTRMGVPFEMHEP
-83 DLYLSLPRESS
+83 DLFLSLPRESS
-94 VEWGGGSMRAK
+94 VEWSGGSMRAK
-105 PPSFAVPTSQGGLE
+105 PPSFAVPTPDGGLE
-119 GELVY
+119 AELVY

-136 FARRLGDDLPD
+136 FARRLGGDLPD
-147 VAGKIVLSDGFA
+147 VAGKIVLSEGYA

-165 AFEAAGAAGQIF
+165 AFEEAGAAGQVF
-177 INPGQNIH
+177 INPGTNIH

-200 LASKPGTPVVA
+200 LPSKPSTPVA
-211 VNRPDG
+211 ALNNPDG
-217 ERLKQAVGESVRL
+217 ERLKAAAGERVRI
-230 EVRLEEGW
+230 EVRTEEGW

-244 VAHIAGASEEFMLVH
+244 VAHIPGASDEFMLVH

-286 HAEAGRLQRSLRIA
+286 HAQAESLKRSLRIA

-318 THALE
+318 AHALD
-323 LRRRCVG
+323 LRKRCVG

-352 EAGALCAGAIAD
+352 EAGPLCARAIAD

-380 YAFNQIGLTSF
+380 YSFNQIGLTSF

-401 ERAALGFYPT
+401 EREALGFYPT

-424 DVMAVAERENLE
+424 DVMDVAERANLE

-449 LNSRILPYDFR
+449 LNARVLPYDFR
-460 ETVSELAGFVDGYVE
+460 ETAAELSGFVDGYVE
-475 AAGDLL
+475 AGGGQLDL
-481 NLGPVCA
+481 GEVRG
-488 ELEALGAALDDLYA
+488 ELDDLAAALGDLYA
-502 TLERSRP
+502 TIEYLDLDGSEADGDV
-509 DAAGTGAVNALF
+509 DALNAL
-521 LELSRILVPIGYAEG
+521 LMELSRILVLIGYSEG

-552 LARAAELPRLAEAG
+552 LARVGELSSLAEAG
-566 SDVLPFLVNEVRREA
+566 SELLPFLQNELRREA
-581 NHVANGFHEAAR
+581 NHVANGFFEAAR
-593 ATGRVLAQLTASA
+593 AVRRVQTRLAASGA
-606 PAG
+606 AG